1 MGRPANAP
9 ACLCQYPACAFVCI
23 ALGVIFNAFVF
34 IAFVFM
40 ALALYVVAL
49 AIYVENI
56 ALVRLAETGRC
67 LPRAPPTALSVS
79 PSLITIDIASVIVH
93 VWSVCSMLGVCVVL

>member
-1 MGRPANAP
+1 
-9 ACLCQYPACAFVCI
+9 
-23 ALGVIFNAFVF
+23 VIFNAFVS

-49 AIYVENI
+49 AIYVEII

-67 LPRAPPTALSVS
+67 LPRSPNGAVCKPGTDDRYCECHRARGACAP
-79 PSLITIDIASVIVH
+79 
-93 VWSVCSMLGVCVVL
+93 CSRCVRGAVTD